1 MGRARV
7 RDVMTSEVVSVNEDV
22 TYRKIVA
29 LLSEHRISA
38 VPVVDDRRRVLGVVS
53 EADLTRQM
61 IQAADGPEHQAPPRT
76 IRPREATW
84 SAEASVAADL
94 MTAPAVT
101 IEADAS
107 LAAAARLMEERAV
120 KRLPVVDRDDVLIGI
135 VSRRDLL
142 RVHLRS
148 DEEIRHT
155 VEDQVLWEWFQVT
168 EPYVRASVR
177 DGVVTLIGE
186 LPRRRQTALAA
197 HLTRSVD
204 GVVEVVNRLTY
215 RTDDAPYAAYG
226 KTTPRL

>member
-1 MGRARV
+1 
-7 RDVMTSEVVSVNEDV
+7 MTSEVISVGEGA
-22 TYRKIVA
+22 TYRQIVA

-38 VPVVDDRRRVLGVVS
+38 VPVVDDKRRVLGVVS
-53 EADLTRQM
+53 EADLTRRM
-61 IQAADGPEHQAPPRT
+61 IQAADGAEHPTPPRT
-76 IRPREATW
+76 YRPREAAW
-84 SAEASVAADL
+84 STEAAVAGDL
-94 MTAPAVT
+94 MTSPAVT
-101 IEADAS
+101 IAADAS

-120 KRLPVVDRDDVLIGI
+120 KRLPVVDPDNVLTGI

-148 DEEIRHT
+148 DEEIRRA
-155 VEDQVLWEWFQVT
+155 VEDRVLWEWFQVT

-215 RTDDAPYAAYG
+215 RTDDAPYAASG

>member
-7 RDVMTSEVVSVNEDV
+7 RDVMTSEVVSVGEDV
-22 TYRKIVA
+22 TYRQIVA
-29 LLSEHRISA
+29 LLSGHRISA

-53 EADLTRQM
+53 EADLTRRM
-61 IQAADGPEHQAPPRT
+61 IQAADGPEHPAPLAY
-76 IRPREATW
+76 RPREATW
-84 SAEASVAADL
+84 SSEATVAGDL
-94 MTAPAVT
+94 MTSPAVT

-107 LAAAARLMEERAV
+107 LAAAARLMQERAV
-120 KRLPVVDRDDVLIGI
+120 KRLPVVDPDAVLIGI

-148 DEEIRHT
+148 DEEIRRA
-155 VEDQVLWEWFQVT
+155 VEDQVLWEWFRVT

-186 LPRRRQTALAA
+186 LPRRRQAALAA

-215 RTDDAPYAAYG
+215 QTDDAPFARSG
-226 KTTPRL
+226 QTTSPS

>member
-1 MGRARV
+1 MGRAQV
-7 RDVMTSEVVSVNEDV
+7 RDVMTAEVVSVGEDA
-22 TYRKIVA
+22 TYRQLVK

-38 VPVVDDRRRVLGVVS
+38 VPVVDARRRVLGVVS
-53 EADLTRQM
+53 EADLTRRM
-61 IQAADGPEHQAPPRT
+61 IHVADGREQPAPQRAYPRD
-76 IRPREATW
+76 ATW
-84 SAEASVAADL
+84 SSEATVAGDL
-94 MTAPAVT
+94 MTSPAVT

-120 KRLPVVDRDDVLIGI
+120 KRLPVVDRDGALTGI
-135 VSRRDLL
+135 VSRRDVL

-148 DEEIRHT
+148 DDEIRRA
-155 VEDQVLWEWFQVT
+155 VQSQVLWEWFQIT

-204 GVVEVVNRLTY
+204 GVVDVVNRLTY
-215 RTDDAPYAAYG
+215 RTDDAPFAA
-226 KTTPRL
+226 TRQATSRQ